1 MKPDFTID
9 SDSLPALVAFTRVAR
24 LGSFTAASAALA
36 VSPSAVSQTIRHLE
50 DRLGVR
56 LLQRTTRRVGLTEA
70 GAALLARV
78 EPALAEI
85 HAATDDIRQQRD
97 MPAGTLRLTSSHSA
111 VVIALRPILTD
122 FMRAYP
128 TICVD
133 LVTDDRFVDLIAEG
147 FDAGLRL
154 GEALQQ
160 DMVAIPVTGP
170 LRMVVA
176 ASPDYLARHSTP
188 QTPHEL
194 HRHACLPYR
203 FGPMG
208 SVYRWEFARGG
219 RPFTVDIGMALIAND
234 KSMLHQAALAGLGL
248 IYEFPHHIA
257 DALASG
263 ALVTVLDEW
272 TPPFSGF
279 YLYYPS
285 RALMPPKLRVFVDF
299 LKARELPQSPR

>member
-9 SDSLPALVAFTRVAR
+9 SDSLPALAAFVRVAR
-24 LGSFTAASAALA
+24 LGSFTAASSALA

-85 HAATDDIRQQRD
+85 HAATDAARQQRD
-97 MPAGTLRLTSSHSA
+97 MPVGTLRLTSSHSA

-128 TICVD
+128 SICVD
-133 LVTDDRFVDLIAEG
+133 LVTDDRFIDLIAEG

-160 DMVAIPVTGP
+160 DMVAIPITGP

-176 ASPDYLARHSTP
+176 ASPEYLATHGTP
-188 QTPHEL
+188 AVPQDL
-194 HRHACLPYR
+194 HRHACLQYR

-208 SVYRWEFARGG
+208 SVYRWEFSNGA
-219 RPFTVDIGMALIAND
+219 RPFTVDTRAALIAND
-234 KSMLHQAALAGLGL
+234 KSMLHQAAVAGLGL

-257 DALASG
+257 HALASG
-263 ALVTVLDEW
+263 QLVTVLDAW

-299 LKARELPQSPR
+299 LKARELPQSPV

>member
-176 ASPDYLARHSTP
+176 ASPDYLAGHGTP

>member
-176 ASPDYLARHSTP
+176 ASPDYLARHGTP

-285 RALMPPKLRVFVDF
+285 RALMAPKLRVFVDF